1 MAHVEI
7 SQEISVLH
15 QGSQDLI
22 GIDFIQYKIGFN
34 HNKNKNII

>member
-7 SQEISVLH
+7 SQKISALH

-22 GIDFIQYKIGFN
+22 GIDFIQYKIGLITT
-34 HNKNKNII
+34 KNKNII